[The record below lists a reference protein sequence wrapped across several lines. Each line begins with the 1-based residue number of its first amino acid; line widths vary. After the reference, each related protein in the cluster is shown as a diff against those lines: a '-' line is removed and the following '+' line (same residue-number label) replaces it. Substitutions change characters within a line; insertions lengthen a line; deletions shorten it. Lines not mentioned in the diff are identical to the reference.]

1 MSAARAEST
10 IQQSLFEGLFV
21 HSLGAKPGTPL
32 AEALR
37 RAGYDLTRQE
47 ASYPRSVWK
56 KSLEAAAREVYP
68 NLAPEAAMRE
78 LGVRF
83 LEGFFQTLAGRAV
96 ALLAP
101 MLGPEGVLKRMPRFF
116 AMGSQ
121 GTGVTVHE
129 EGKRA
134 WRLEQQDRHPLPD
147 FTAGLITAVLL
158 RAGVAPQVAVGE
170 RTPEGFTLHATW

>member
-1 MSAARAEST
+1 MSPVRTEST
-10 IQQSLFEGLFV
+10 VQQSLFEGLFV

-32 AEALR
+32 GEALR
-37 RAGYDLTRQE
+37 RAGYDLSRQE

-56 KSLEAAAREVYP
+56 AALEAAAREAYP
-68 NLAPEAAMRE
+68 HLAPEAALRD

-83 LEGFFQTLAGRAV
+83 LEGFFQTMAGRAV

-116 AMGSQ
+116 TMGSQ
-121 GTGVTVHE
+121 GTELAVHE

-134 WRLEQQDRHPLPD
+134 WRLEVQDRHPVPD
-147 FTAGLITAVLL
+147 FTAGVIIASLL
-158 RAGVAPQVAVGE
+158 RAGVEPQVSVGE
-170 RTPEGFTLHATW
+170 RGPERFVLHATW

>member
-1 MSAARAEST
+1 MPSRPEST

-47 ASYPRSVWK
+47 ASYPRHVWK
-56 KSLEAAAREVYP
+56 AALEAACREAYP
-68 NLAPEAAMRE
+68 NLAQEAAMRE
-78 LGVRF
+78 LGMRF

-101 MLGPEGVLKRMPRFF
+101 MLGPDGVLKRMPRFF
-116 AMGSQ
+116 SMGTQ
-121 GTGVTVHE
+121 GTEVVVHE
-129 EGKRA
+129 EGKGA
-134 WRLEQQDRHPLPD
+134 WRLEQKDRHPLPE
-147 FTAGLITAVLL
+147 FTAGILTAALL
-158 RAGVAPQVAVGE
+158 RAGVNPQVVVGE
-170 RTPEGFTLHATW
+170 RSPERFVLHLTW